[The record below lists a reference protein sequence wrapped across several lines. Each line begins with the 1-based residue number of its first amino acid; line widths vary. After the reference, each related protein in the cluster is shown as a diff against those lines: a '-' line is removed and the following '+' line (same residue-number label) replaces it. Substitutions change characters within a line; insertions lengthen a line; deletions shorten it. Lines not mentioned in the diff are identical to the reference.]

1 MIRLMTLVLVAV
13 LLFVVTV
20 CSLWVK
26 GFDTPTAAPVTVDVP
41 TASPDATVPP
51 AKDQGPTPAALSE
64 ASPRA
69 EILANPTPTTELPT
83 VEPAPNP
90 DSRETRTVSST
101 GYCETGRMA
110 DGEYAHDGAVSSKVL
125 PRGSSWRVLDGPLE
139 GRTFVVEDT
148 GPGAY
153 FDVSMPGDCDGARAY
168 GRHSIQI
175 EAVG

>member
-1 MIRLMTLVLVAV
+1 MLVAV

-41 TASPDATVPP
+41 TASPDATVTAPERT
-51 AKDQGPTPAALSE
+51 ATEAVSGGTQGSGVE
-64 ASPRA
+64 A
-69 EILANPTPTTELPT
+69 EILANPTPTTELPAT
-83 VEPAPNP
+83 DQQIIPSFVGGSPQA
-90 DSRETRTVSST
+90 VSST
-101 GYCETGRMA
+101 AYCETGRMA

-168 GRHSIQI
+168 GRRSIQI